1 MAMSDSGS
9 AIERARSLHELI
21 DSEAPASESLGRL
34 TDKVASALLEQGLFS
49 LLLPPAAGGLGTH
62 LPEYFETIEEVASA
76 DASTA
81 WCMAICNATCL
92 MIHRACPEP
101 GRQEVFGDGPVPIW
115 IGLLP
120 RATSR
125 SADGGFVVSGKFGW
139 GSGSSLADWVLV
151 TEAMPERDG
160 LQWFRSYVIHK
171 RDVHIVPDSWQPL
184 GLKATAS
191 VDYEID
197 NAFVPAH
204 RSFEYP
210 IMDPTGTLPISTVE
224 SAAFHGI
231 GMAAFASGVANRAVA
246 ELVKVAGDVRRIK
259 ASSSQAEDAAIQ
271 QGLGEVQARM
281 DAARGHY
288 LALLAEQDRHFR
300 EFGRTDLSLVE
311 KCLLAANVLGRAARE
326 TTIFAFDN
334 AATGAIRLDNP
345 LQRCLRD
352 IFAGLKHPVFNAIH
366 LRGLGRATLGVE
378 QLALKF

>member
-1 MAMSDSGS
+1 MTDAGS

-21 DSEAPASESLGRL
+21 DGEAAASESLGRL
-34 TDKVASALLEQGLFS
+34 TGKVATALLEQGLFS

-81 WCMAICNATCL
+81 WCMAICNATNL
-92 MIHRACPEP
+92 MFWRAGSEQ
-101 GRQEVFGDGPVPIW
+101 GRAEVFGNGPVAMW
-115 IGLLP
+115 TCLLP
-120 RATSR
+120 FAKSSPTQ
-125 SADGGFVVSGKFGW
+125 GGFRVSGKFGW
-139 GSGSSLADWVLV
+139 GSGSALADWVLV
-151 TEAMPERDG
+151 TETLPAREG
-160 LQWFRSYVIHK
+160 QQWFRSYVLPK
-171 RDVHIVPDSWQPL
+171 SEVTIVPDSWQVL

-191 VDYEID
+191 ADYEID

-210 IMDPTGTLPISTVE
+210 IMDPTGTLPISTVD

-231 GMAAFASGVANRAVA
+231 GMAAFASGVAKRAVA

-259 ASSSQAEDAAIQ
+259 ATSSQAEDTTIQ

-288 LALLAEQDRHFR
+288 LALLAEQDRHVR
-300 EFGRTDLSLVE
+300 EFGRTDRSVVQ

-345 LQRCLRD
+345 IQRCLRD

-366 LRGLGRATLGVE
+366 LRDLGRALLGVE
-378 QLALKF
+378 QLTLKF